1 MAFCNHLH
9 NTIRNEFFD
18 IQAMSHVIKEKTLA
32 LLTSCENLC
41 GYGLETIVHH
51 FLQ

>member
-1 MAFCNHLH
+1 MV
-9 NTIRNEFFD
+9 FFE
-18 IQAMSHVIKEKTLA
+18 IIFIILYVMSFLTLSMSHVIKEKTLA
-32 LLTSCENLC
+32 LLTSRENLC